1 VEVTVQVG
9 ERRTRGRRVPAER
22 GMRSGSGSDRRP
34 EADRESEGDGRV
46 DSRFSTYRRT
56 RDRRLRDELVEDH
69 APLAHFLAGRFS
81 NRGESR
87 DDLVQVALVGLFKAV
102 ERFDPGR
109 GLQFSTFATPTIM
122 GELKRHFRDRGWAV
136 RVPRRVQ
143 ELHLQLGRIVSALGQ
158 EEGRS
163 PTPAEVAERAGVSE
177 EAVLEAMEA
186 GSLYRLVSLD
196 GSVTPDDDGGELASC
211 LGDDDPEFERIEHR
225 AEIAELLSALP
236 ERERRIVELRF
247 FESMTQSEI
256 ADRVGVSQM
265 HVSRLLSRS
274 LERLRAE
281 ASA

>member
-1 VEVTVQVG
+1 MVHVG
-9 ERRTRGRRVPAER
+9 EQPTRERRTAGEHDPTGPDGIRSHRKQSEQRLDER
-22 GMRSGSGSDRRP
+22 FAR
-34 EADRESEGDGRV
+34 
-46 DSRFSTYRRT
+46 YRRT
-56 RDRRLRDELVEDH
+56 GDRRLRDELVEEH
-69 APLAHFLAGRFS
+69 APLAHFLASRFA
-81 NRGESR
+81 NRGEQR

-109 GLQFSTFATPTIM
+109 GLQFSTFATPTIL

-196 GSVTPDDDGGELASC
+196 GLVTPDEEGGELASC

-225 AEIAELLSALP
+225 SEIDELLEALP
-236 ERERRIVELRF
+236 ARERRIVELRF

-256 ADRVGVSQM
+256 AERVGVSQM
-265 HVSRLLSRS
+265 HVSRLLTRS
-274 LERLRAE
+274 LERLRA
-281 ASA
+281 AATP

>member
-1 VEVTVQVG
+1 MVHVG
-9 ERRTRGRRVPAER
+9 EPPTRERRTAGEQDP
-22 GMRSGSGSDRRP
+22 RSGPNGTGSHRNG
-34 EADRESEGDGRV
+34 SEQRLDE
-46 DSRFSTYRRT
+46 RFARYRRT
-56 RDRRLRDELVEDH
+56 GDRRLRDELVEEH
-69 APLAHFLAGRFS
+69 APLAHFLAGRFA
-81 NRGESR
+81 NRGEQR

-109 GLQFSTFATPTIM
+109 GLQFSTFATPTIL

-196 GSVTPDDDGGELASC
+196 GSVTPDDEGGELSAC

-225 AEIAELLSALP
+225 SEIEELLEALP
-236 ERERRIVELRF
+236 ARERRIVELRF

-256 ADRVGVSQM
+256 AERVGVSQM
-265 HVSRLLSRS
+265 HVSRLLTRS

-281 ASA
+281 ATS

>member
-1 VEVTVQVG
+1 MVHVG
-9 ERRTRGRRVPAER
+9 GPSTRERRTAGEQDA
-22 GMRSGSGSDRRP
+22 RSDPNGSGSRRNG
-34 EADRESEGDGRV
+34 SEQRLDE
-46 DSRFSTYRRT
+46 RFARYRRT
-56 RDRRLRDELVEDH
+56 GDRRLRDELVEEH
-69 APLAHFLAGRFS
+69 APLAHFLAGRFA
-81 NRGESR
+81 NRGEQR

-109 GLQFSTFATPTIM
+109 GLQFSTFATPTIL

-196 GSVTPDDDGGELASC
+196 GSVTPDDEGGELSAC

-225 AEIAELLSALP
+225 SEIEELLEALP
-236 ERERRIVELRF
+236 ARERRIVELRF

-256 ADRVGVSQM
+256 AERVGVSQM
-265 HVSRLLSRS
+265 HVSRLLTRS

-281 ASA
+281 ATS

>member
-1 VEVTVQVG
+1 MVHVG
-9 ERRTRGRRVPAER
+9 EQPTRERRTPGEHDPAGPDGIRSHRNGSEQRLDER
-22 GMRSGSGSDRRP
+22 FAR
-34 EADRESEGDGRV
+34 
-46 DSRFSTYRRT
+46 YRRT
-56 RDRRLRDELVEDH
+56 GDRRLRDELVEEH
-69 APLAHFLAGRFS
+69 APLAHFLASRFA
-81 NRGESR
+81 NRGEQR

-109 GLQFSTFATPTIM
+109 GLQFSTFATPTIL

-158 EEGRS
+158 EKGRS
-163 PTPAEVAERAGVSE
+163 PTPGEVAERAGVSE
-177 EAVLEAMEA
+177 ESVLEAMEA

-196 GSVTPDDDGGELASC
+196 GSVTPDDEGGELASC

-225 AEIAELLSALP
+225 SEITELLSVLP

-256 ADRVGVSQM
+256 AEHVGVSQM
-265 HVSRLLSRS
+265 HVSRLLTRS

-281 ASA
+281 AGA

>member
-1 VEVTVQVG
+1 MVHVG
-9 ERRTRGRRVPAER
+9 EQPTRVRRAAGEHDPTGPDATRSHRNGSEQPLDER
-22 GMRSGSGSDRRP
+22 FAR
-34 EADRESEGDGRV
+34 
-46 DSRFSTYRRT
+46 YRRT
-56 RDRRLRDELVEDH
+56 GDRRLRDELVEEH
-69 APLAHFLAGRFS
+69 APLAHFLASRFA
-81 NRGESR
+81 NRGEQR

-109 GLQFSTFATPTIM
+109 GLQFSTFATPTIL

-196 GSVTPDDDGGELASC
+196 GSVTPDDEGGELASC

-225 AEIAELLSALP
+225 SEIDELLEVLP
-236 ERERRIVELRF
+236 ARERRIVELRF

-256 ADRVGVSQM
+256 AERVGVSQM
-265 HVSRLLSRS
+265 HVSRLLTRS
-274 LERLRAE
+274 LELLRTE
-281 ASA
+281 ATA

>member
-1 VEVTVQVG
+1 MVHIGEQPTR
-9 ERRTRGRRVPAER
+9 ERRTAGEHDPTGPEGIRSHRNGSEQRLDER
-22 GMRSGSGSDRRP
+22 FAR
-34 EADRESEGDGRV
+34 
-46 DSRFSTYRRT
+46 YRRT
-56 RDRRLRDELVEDH
+56 GDRRLRDELVEEH
-69 APLAHFLAGRFS
+69 APLAHFLASRFA
-81 NRGESR
+81 NRGEQR

-109 GLQFSTFATPTIM
+109 GLQFSTFATPTIL

-177 EAVLEAMEA
+177 EDVLEAMEA

-196 GSVTPDDDGGELASC
+196 GSVTPDDEGGELASC

-225 AEIAELLSALP
+225 SEIDELLEALP
-236 ERERRIVELRF
+236 ARERRIVELRF

-256 ADRVGVSQM
+256 AERVGVSQM
-265 HVSRLLSRS
+265 HVSRLLTRS

-281 ASA
+281 ATS

>member
-1 VEVTVQVG
+1 MVHVG
-9 ERRTRGRRVPAER
+9 EQPTRERRTAGEHDPTGPDGIRSHRKQSEHRLDER
-22 GMRSGSGSDRRP
+22 FAR
-34 EADRESEGDGRV
+34 
-46 DSRFSTYRRT
+46 YRRT
-56 RDRRLRDELVEDH
+56 GDRRLRDELVEEH
-69 APLAHFLAGRFS
+69 APLAHFLASRFA
-81 NRGESR
+81 NRGEQR

-109 GLQFSTFATPTIM
+109 GLQFSTFATPTIL

-196 GSVTPDDDGGELASC
+196 GSVTPDDEGGELASC

-225 AEIAELLSALP
+225 SEIDELLEALP
-236 ERERRIVELRF
+236 ARERRIVELRF

-256 ADRVGVSQM
+256 AERVGVSQM
-265 HVSRLLSRS
+265 HVSRLLTRS

-281 ASA
+281 ATA

>member
-1 VEVTVQVG
+1 MVHVG
-9 ERRTRGRRVPAER
+9 EQPTRERRTAGEHDPTGPEGIRSHRNGSEQRLDER
-22 GMRSGSGSDRRP
+22 FAR
-34 EADRESEGDGRV
+34 
-46 DSRFSTYRRT
+46 YRRT
-56 RDRRLRDELVEDH
+56 GDRRLRDELVEEH
-69 APLAHFLAGRFS
+69 APLAHFLASRFA
-81 NRGESR
+81 NRGEQR

-109 GLQFSTFATPTIM
+109 GLQFSTFATPTIL

-196 GSVTPDDDGGELASC
+196 GSVTPDDEGGELASC

-225 AEIAELLSALP
+225 SEIDELLEALP
-236 ERERRIVELRF
+236 ARERRIVELRF

-256 ADRVGVSQM
+256 AERVGVSQM
-265 HVSRLLSRS
+265 HVSRLLTRS
-274 LERLRAE
+274 LERLRTE
-281 ASA
+281 ATA

>member
-1 VEVTVQVG
+1 MTVRVG
-9 ERRTRGRRVPAER
+9 ERPTTKRRTPGEAGP
-22 GMRSGSGSDRRP
+22 RSGPERARP
-34 EADRESEGDGRV
+34 HGNGGEQRIDE
-46 DSRFSTYRRT
+46 RFVVYRRT
-56 RDRRLRDELVEDH
+56 GDRRLRDELVEEH
-69 APLAHFLAGRFS
+69 APLAHFLASRFA

-109 GLQFSTFATPTIM
+109 GLQFSTFATPTIL

-143 ELHLQLGRIVSALGQ
+143 ELHLQLGRIISTLGQ

-196 GSVTPDDDGGELASC
+196 ASVAPDDEGNELAAC
-211 LGDDDPEFERIEHR
+211 LGDDDPEFDRIEHR
-225 AEIAELLSALP
+225 SEIAELLSVLP
-236 ERERRIVELRF
+236 ARERRIVELRF
-247 FESMTQSEI
+247 FESLTQSEI
-256 ADRVGVSQM
+256 AERVGISQM
-265 HVSRLLSRS
+265 HVSRLLTRS

-281 ASA
+281 ATA

>member
-1 VEVTVQVG
+1 MTAEVG
-9 ERRTRGRRVPAER
+9 P
-22 GMRSGSGSDRRP
+22 RSGSERARP
-34 EADRESEGDGRV
+34 QGNGNEQRIDE
-46 DSRFSTYRRT
+46 RFAIYRRT
-56 RDRRLRDELVEDH
+56 GDRRLRDELVEEH
-69 APLAHFLAGRFS
+69 APLAHFLASRFA

-109 GLQFSTFATPTIM
+109 GLQFSTFATPTIL
-122 GELKRHFRDRGWAV
+122 GELKRHFRDRGWTV

-143 ELHLQLGRIVSALGQ
+143 ELHLQLGRIISTLGQ

-196 GSVTPDDDGGELASC
+196 ASVAPDDEGNDLAAC

-225 AEIAELLSALP
+225 SEIAELLSVLP
-236 ERERRIVELRF
+236 ARERRIVELRF
-247 FESMTQSEI
+247 FESLTQSEI
-256 ADRVGVSQM
+256 AERVGVSQM
-265 HVSRLLSRS
+265 HVSRLLTRS

-281 ASA
+281 ATA

>member
-1 VEVTVQVG
+1 MTVRVG
-9 ERRTRGRRVPAER
+9 ERPTTQRRTPGEAEP
-22 GMRSGSGSDRRP
+22 RSGPERARP
-34 EADRESEGDGRV
+34 QGNGGEQRIDE
-46 DSRFSTYRRT
+46 RFTAYRRT
-56 RDRRLRDELVEDH
+56 GDRRLRDELVEEH
-69 APLAHFLAGRFS
+69 APLAHFLASRFA

-109 GLQFSTFATPTIM
+109 GLQFSTFATPTIL

-143 ELHLQLGRIVSALGQ
+143 ELHLQLGRIISTLGQ

-196 GSVTPDDDGGELASC
+196 GSVAPDDEGNELSAC

-225 AEIAELLSALP
+225 SELAELLSVLP
-236 ERERRIVELRF
+236 ARERRIVELRF
-247 FESMTQSEI
+247 FESLTQSEI
-256 ADRVGVSQM
+256 AERVGVSQM
-265 HVSRLLSRS
+265 HVSRLLTRS

-281 ASA
+281 ATA

>member
-1 VEVTVQVG
+1 MVQVR
-9 ERRTRGRRVPAER
+9 ERRTRERARAEL
-22 GMRSGSGSDRRP
+22 GMRSGNDTDQDD
-34 EADRESEGDGRV
+34 ARV
-46 DSRFSTYRRT
+46 DPRFGAYRRT
-56 RDRRLRDELVEDH
+56 GDRRLRDELVEDH
-69 APLAHFLAGRFS
+69 APLAHFLAGRFA

-109 GLQFSTFATPTIM
+109 GLQFSTFATPTIL

-143 ELHLQLGRIVSALGQ
+143 ELHLQLGRVISALGQ
-158 EEGRS
+158 EKGRS

-177 EAVLEAMEA
+177 ESVLEAMEA

-196 GSVTPDDDGGELASC
+196 GSVAPDDEGSELGSC

-225 AEIAELLSALP
+225 AEIADLLSVLP

-256 ADRVGVSQM
+256 AERVGVSQM
-265 HVSRLLSRS
+265 HVSRLLTRS

-281 ASA
+281 ATL

>member
-1 VEVTVQVG
+1 MVQVG
-9 ERRTRGRRVPAER
+9 EPRTPGRRVPAER
-22 GMRSGSGSDRRP
+22 GRRSGNDAEHSSERDHESSSD
-34 EADRESEGDGRV
+34 SRV
-46 DSRFSTYRRT
+46 DPRFSAYRRT
-56 RDRRLRDELVEDH
+56 GDRRLRDELVEDH
-69 APLAHFLAGRFS
+69 APLAHFLAGRFA
-81 NRGESR
+81 NRGEAR

-109 GLQFSTFATPTIM
+109 GLQFSTFATPTIL

-143 ELHLQLGRIVSALGQ
+143 ELHLQLGRIVSVLGQ

-196 GSVTPDDDGGELASC
+196 GSATPDEDGGELVSC
-211 LGDDDPEFERIEHR
+211 LGDDDPAFERIEHR
-225 AEIAELLSALP
+225 AEIAELLSVLP

-256 ADRVGVSQM
+256 AERVGVSQM

-281 ASA
+281 ATA